1 MTTEKALDVKNALS
15 TISELLEISPQEVV
29 NAICLLNR
37 ERYRPSEDASE
48 TWTKFYDAD
57 IVDRG
62 KMLGIDIITE

>member
-37 ERYRPSEDASE
+37 EWYRPFEDASK